1 VTVQDDIKK
10 LPKVPL
16 QKGDTVV
23 HIEGW
28 WFRGTVQAF
37 FVLKEEQ
44 VIRGK
49 RIKAGTTMALVKW
62 DDERFKK
69 IATPEFLKKRKHKYF
84 GGASPE
90 QLIVSRGTGIA
101 KFFGKWVSVN
111 QLRKI

>member
-44 VIRGK
+44 VIRNK
-49 RIKAGTTMALVKW
+49 RFKAGTTMALVEW

-69 IATPEFLKKRKHKYF
+69 IATPEFLQKRKHKYLR
-84 GGASPE
+84 GLSPE
-90 QLIVSRGTGIA
+90 EHIVSRGTGIA
-101 KFFGKWVSVN
+101 KFFGKWVAVPL
-111 QLRKI
+111 LRKI